1 MGNFLIRYD
10 NCVNSMFP
18 EGLTKLEMNAF
29 MFILSSFNGAS
40 SDEISIEYR
49 KIRDIIKYNPKRTTK
64 EFDEVLEKLCA
75 KLRPITLTVG
85 NDEEDGDYY
94 LFPTFIRNWYD
105 QMLTIGINPH
115 AKKLIDIPKG
125 YTQFDIRE
133 FISLKLKA
141 SKYIFMNLK
150 QFRTTGV
157 WHVGMNEFKRR
168 LGVSSYNN
176 NNCIQK
182 LITPAINE
190 LNERGIFDNL
200 TFKTELERS
209 QGSPVRALL
218 FTFTPESGKK
228 SDHEN
233 TASPDPETKN
243 GENGDFGS
251 KKQENVPASPKKSE
265 SDDPGIVIDS
275 MYCTAEAL
283 LKGMISENNIDF
295 IAREAKKC
303 NLTPF
308 MLKCCINNALGRD
321 NIGNIVG
328 YIITLIRKSLDRK
341 SAYTTGSYG
350 REPVQNPC
358 KSSFHNFHERNYDF
372 EALEKEAFSRA

>member
-209 QGSPVRALL
+209 QGSPVRTLL
-218 FTFTPESGKK
+218 FTFTPESG
-228 SDHEN
+228 
-233 TASPDPETKN
+233 
-243 GENGDFGS
+243 
-251 KKQENVPASPKKSE
+251 
-265 SDDPGIVIDS
+265 
-275 MYCTAEAL
+275 
-283 LKGMISENNIDF
+283 
-295 IAREAKKC
+295 KKC

-308 MLKCCINNALGRD
+308 MLKCCINNALGRE
-321 NIGNIVG
+321 NVENIVG
-328 YIITLIRKSLDRK
+328 YIVTLIRNGRDQRAS
-341 SAYTTGSYG
+341 YTSGSYS
-350 REPVQNPC
+350 REPKRNPF
-358 KSSFHNFHERNYDF
+358 KTSFHNFKETRYDF
-372 EALEKEAFSRA
+372 EALEREALGRA